1 MQETQI
7 WALGQEDPR
16 GEGMATHSNI
26 LAWKIPWMEE
36 PGGLQSWDCRI
47 RHELAT
53 KQPYS
58 TYLFR
63 STNTFLNDREHR
75 IQSCLQKKKVSKKD
89 FTDPIFVYPTSAR
102 SGKRKEGRTEKEGAR
117 KKGRGNFCFVY
128 FASLLL
134 PLCWPGLIAPLSS
147 IQTFT
152 SLCPSND
159 GLFFLWLLNSASWA
173 QPDTCHKMKSLMPEE
188 LLDLQR
194 VGTPLEGSSPFYT
207 DHRATA
213 R

>member
-26 LAWKIPWMEE
+26 RAWKIPWMEE

-47 RHELAT
+47 RHELVT

-75 IQSCLQKKKVSKKD
+75 IQSCLQKKKVSKKER
-89 FTDPIFVYPTSAR
+89 FHRPHFCIPNLSKV
-102 SGKRKEGRTEKEGAR
+102 R
-117 KKGRGNFCFVY
+117 KKERRKDRKGGSEEERKREFLLCLLCLP
-128 FASLLL
+128 FASTVLT
-134 PLCWPGLIAPLSS
+134 WPHSTSQLYPDIHIPLS
-147 IQTFT
+147 
-152 SLCPSND
+152 
-159 GLFFLWLLNSASWA
+159 
-173 QPDTCHKMKSLMPEE
+173 
-188 LLDLQR
+188 LQR
-194 VGTPLEGSSPFYT
+194 WALFPVAPKFCQLS
-207 DHRATA
+207 TA
-213 R
+213 RYMS